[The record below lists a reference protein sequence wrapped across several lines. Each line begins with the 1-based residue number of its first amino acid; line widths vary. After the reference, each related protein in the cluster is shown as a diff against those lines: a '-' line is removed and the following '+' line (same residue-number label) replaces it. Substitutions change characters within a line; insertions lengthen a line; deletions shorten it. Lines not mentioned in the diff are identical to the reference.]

1 MVYTQNAFLKNV
13 AIYIANIAIVLYGHR
28 EKHSDKP
35 YSRLKLISVNPD

>member
-1 MVYTQNAFLKNV
+1 MFTLFKEREH
-13 AIYIANIAIVLYGHR
+13 IANIAIVLYGHR